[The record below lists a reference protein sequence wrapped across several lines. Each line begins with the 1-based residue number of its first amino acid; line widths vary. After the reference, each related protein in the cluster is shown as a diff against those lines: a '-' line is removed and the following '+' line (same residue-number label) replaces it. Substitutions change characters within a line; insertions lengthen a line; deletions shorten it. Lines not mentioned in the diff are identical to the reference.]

1 MWAIADDFEVAAQ
14 APTSHPAHYPQGT
27 LVRVQVSFTQSGN
40 FADPDGVN
48 LRFRPPRQH
57 RTTWI
62 YGIDAAIVKD
72 STGVYHADLDTTSAV
87 GIWRYRWDGGAA
99 MVFGQFTVGR
109 DHPARS

>member
-1 MWAIADDFEVAAQ
+1 MWAIADDFEVAAE
-14 APTSHPAHYPQGT
+14 APASHPEHYPQGT

-72 STGVYHADLDTTSAV
+72 STGVYHADLDTTPAV
-87 GIWRYRWDGGAA
+87 PGVWRYHWEGDGAVA
-99 MVFGQFTVGR
+99 SWQFTV
-109 DHPARS
+109 A

>member
-14 APTSHPAHYPQGT
+14 APASYPEHYARGA
-27 LVRVQVSFTQSGN
+27 LVRVQVTFTRNGT

-48 LRFRPPRQH
+48 LRVRPPRQTH
-57 RTTWI
+57 TTLI

-99 MVFGQFTVGR
+99 MVFGQF
-109 DHPARS
+109 

>member
-1 MWAIADDFEVAAQ
+1 MWAIATDFVASE
-14 APTSHPAHYPQGT
+14 APTSHPEHYPQGT
-27 LVRVQVSFTQSGN
+27 LVRVQVSFTQDGN

-72 STGVYHADLDTTSAV
+72 STAIYHADLDTTPAV
-87 GIWRYRWDGGAA
+87 PGVWRYHWGGGGAVA
-99 MVFGQFTVGR
+99 SRQFTV
-109 DHPARS
+109 A